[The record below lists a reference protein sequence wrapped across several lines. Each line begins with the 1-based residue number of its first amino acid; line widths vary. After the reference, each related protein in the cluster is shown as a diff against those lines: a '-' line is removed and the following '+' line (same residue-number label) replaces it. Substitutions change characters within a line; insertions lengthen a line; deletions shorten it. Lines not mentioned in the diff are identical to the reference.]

1 MSFGFRSLSGEKVG
15 THGGMATVFQGLKQ
29 HLPTML
35 SRWSLGPVSGKAQ
48 IPTSVTDV
56 EKAIHNG
63 IKCTRYRWFNLMSL
77 CPE

>member
-1 MSFGFRSLSGEKVG
+1 
-15 THGGMATVFQGLKQ
+15 MATVFQGLKQ

-63 IKCTRYRWFNLMSL
+63 IKCTRYRWFNEFVPIIKEQNSTKVKLFPQNKKPGL
-77 CPE
+77 